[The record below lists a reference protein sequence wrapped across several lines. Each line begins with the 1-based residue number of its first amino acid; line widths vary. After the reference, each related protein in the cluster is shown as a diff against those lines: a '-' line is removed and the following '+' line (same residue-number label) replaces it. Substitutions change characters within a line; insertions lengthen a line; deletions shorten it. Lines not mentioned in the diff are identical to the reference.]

1 MNSHIQQYYGPG
13 PSERHPARRD
23 QMPRGF
29 HEGRKPGRRSM
40 VPQPYDDESHY
51 STNPGQ
57 HGGTRHTHNLPNVS
71 LQDAMMDLYDL
82 LKHAERYY
90 YHFRED
96 FENDTIRIK
105 SYTRSDILGYL
116 WASKVSE
123 SDNPRTRERPYSVE
137 PRDGYETEEQ
147 ASKEGFRATGKQ
159 IGRLFKVAITAA
171 DKLKSQR
178 PSREGRIDSD
188 GMQVRKNGM
197 IGRRQ
202 DCTRVL
208 YPGALTD
215 STNAARISEKLKT
228 VYKDVTALLG
238 SASRRVEDVQFLLTD
253 LEMATTFLKG
263 NGEGRARMGE
273 DGRGE
278 MQDPGVFDQNDEVP
292 QGGHVEEE
300 ADGHS

>member
-13 PSERHPARRD
+13 PSERHSARRD

-29 HEGRKPGRRSM
+29 HGGRKPGRRSIA
-40 VPQPYDDESHY
+40 PQPYDDESHY
-51 STNPGQ
+51 STNSGQ
-57 HGGTRHTHNLPNVS
+57 HGGTRHKHNLPNVS

-90 YHFRED
+90 CHFRED

-105 SYTRSDILGYL
+105 SYTRSDVLGYL
-116 WASKVSE
+116 WASKVNE

-137 PRDGYETEEQ
+137 PGDGYETEEQ

-178 PSREGRIDSD
+178 PGRESKI
-188 GMQVRKNGM
+188 
-197 IGRRQ
+197 
-202 DCTRVL
+202 
-208 YPGALTD
+208 D

-228 VYKDVTALLG
+228 VYKDVVALLG
-238 SASRRVEDVQFLLTD
+238 SASRRVEDVQYLLTD

-263 NGEGRARMGE
+263 NGEGRARVGE

-278 MQDPGVFDQNDEVP
+278 MQDQGVFVQNDDVH
-292 QGGHVEEE
+292 QGGHVEGEGKRSPNALE
-300 ADGHS
+300 WHPLIYRSRWAAIETKSSN